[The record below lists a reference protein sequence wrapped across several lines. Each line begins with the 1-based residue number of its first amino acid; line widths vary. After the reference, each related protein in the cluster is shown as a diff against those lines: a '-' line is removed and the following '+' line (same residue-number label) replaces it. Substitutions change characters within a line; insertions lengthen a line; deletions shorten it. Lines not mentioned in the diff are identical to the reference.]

1 MQPLSHD
8 SLVHMLKH
16 RISQSGYSLPALCA
30 RASINE
36 DELTKV
42 LTKKAYASCEFLG
55 RLGFVFGIDFRT
67 VSMSY
72 ALWRFEAETLRIAR
86 KSRPESKPLNIFHK
100 LRVAEEMIK
109 ASPHTDAAILV
120 EEIHSALLL
129 DKSAIR
135 NQIASLRGRA
145 TGDYASYG

>member
-8 SLVHMLKH
+8 ALVQMLKH
-16 RISQSGYSLPALCA
+16 RINQSGYSLPALCA

-36 DELTKV
+36 DEMTKV
-42 LTKKAYASCEFLG
+42 LTKRAYASCEFLG
-55 RLGFVFGIDFRT
+55 RLGFVFGIDFRS

-86 KSRPESKPLNIFHK
+86 KSRPEAKPVNIFHK
-100 LRVAEEMIK
+100 LKIAEDMIR
-109 ASPHTDAAILV
+109 SNPHTEAAVLV
-120 EEIHSALLL
+120 EEIHATLLL
-129 DKSAIR
+129 DRGAIR